1 MKKRKNI
8 FLIGFFVMFIIWA
21 ILGIGKNVYAAGENL
36 SNAISLKVGET
47 ISGSFRINEMTKYYK
62 FYLAQN
68 SCIQISAKT
77 GGHNQSVD
85 IYLRNSTGKEP
96 EEKVSTRDDYNWGYQ
111 YDKAY
116 YALNA
121 GTYYLDVNNFGMNP
135 ETYKI
140 TIKYTAISGKN
151 IIVGGQNHNYLSKA
165 TYFNIEKQ
173 LRSVTNYD
181 YQYYRFKLN
190 TKQKLRIECKADL
203 QLNMEGN
210 YSDVYI
216 EVLNSS
222 GKNKL
227 CEAWCEDKN
236 NGKQS
241 ITTTLNKGTY
251 YLRIVSWDRST
262 PYSIKILKVNS
273 SITKVSTVSL
283 QSLRKLKRNL
293 VRIQW
298 KKIKCDGY
306 QMQISC
312 DKYFKNRVI
321 LKNKIDKNKYFY
333 NMKVNLINRRYY
345 VRIRAYKKINGKN
358 IYGKWSNVK
367 SIYIK

>member
-1 MKKRKNI
+1 
-8 FLIGFFVMFIIWA
+8 
-21 ILGIGKNVYAAGENL
+21 
-36 SNAISLKVGET
+36 
-47 ISGSFRINEMTKYYK
+47 
-62 FYLAQN
+62 
-68 SCIQISAKT
+68 
-77 GGHNQSVD
+77 
-85 IYLRNSTGKEP
+85 
-96 EEKVSTRDDYNWGYQ
+96 
-111 YDKAY
+111 
-116 YALNA
+116 
-121 GTYYLDVNNFGMNP
+121 
-135 ETYKI
+135 
-140 TIKYTAISGKN
+140 
-151 IIVGGQNHNYLSKA
+151 
-165 TYFNIEKQ
+165 
-173 LRSVTNYD
+173 
-181 YQYYRFKLN
+181 
-190 TKQKLRIECKADL
+190 
-203 QLNMEGN
+203 MEGN

-251 YLRIVSWDRST
+251 YLRIVSWDKST